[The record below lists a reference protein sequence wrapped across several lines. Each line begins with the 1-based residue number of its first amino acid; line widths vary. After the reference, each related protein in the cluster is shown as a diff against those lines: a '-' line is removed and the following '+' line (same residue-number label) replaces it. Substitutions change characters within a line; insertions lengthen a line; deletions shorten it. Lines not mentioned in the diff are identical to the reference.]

1 MKLLGKAISGTCGAR
16 TYSVG
21 GAGVTARQKTC
32 PVNKNS
38 LAQARRRGLF
48 AAAGA
53 AFKSL
58 TALQRAELHARALA
72 ASDTDIFG
80 KKITLSDYAFFLR
93 EWMRGWRP
101 SPSEDISISLLNW
114 MREHT
119 WSYMAALPVIVNL
132 SIQEGEITSETA
144 KGLNQTRNNFS
155 IKYPNGETVSP
166 IKVGR
171 TNATTLG
178 LQLQTPNNSTPTS
191 ITYTDILGRV
201 FTF

>member
-21 GAGVTARQKTC
+21 GAGVTARQKVC

-38 LAQARRRGLF
+38 LAQTRRRGLF

-53 AFKSL
+53 AFKNL
-58 TALQRAELHARALA
+58 PAEQRAELHARALA
-72 ASDTDIFG
+72 ASDKDIFG

-101 SPSEDISISLLNW
+101 RPTEDISISLLNW
-114 MREHT
+114 MRKQT
-119 WSYMAALPVIVNL
+119 WSSMMAIPVLISL
-132 SIQEGEITSETA
+132 SIQEGEITSETSE
-144 KGLNQTRNNFS
+144 GLNQTRNNFS
-155 IKYPNGETVSP
+155 IKFPNGETVSP
-166 IKVGR
+166 TKVGR

-178 LQLQTPNNSTPTS
+178 LQLKDPHNSQPTS